1 MSLSNRAL
9 SKFGEKIVNCQ
20 LNCCW
25 LYLKLSPWGIRGGLE
40 ILNFNRNILFFS
52 ALAVLT
58 AVLFVCDIS
67 FGSVRLPWSA
77 IFSSDRVTHEIIF
90 NFRLPKALT
99 AVITGAAISVAGLLM
114 QTLFRNPLAGP
125 YVLGVSSGASLGVA
139 IYLLAG
145 SLLPVAFVQ
154 NGWGLVS
161 AATIGAVLVLLLV
174 LAVSFKVREAVS
186 LLIVGIMFGQ
196 IAGSLVTILQNTSNP
211 DSLKLFVVWTFGS
224 LSAVGWDYM
233 WVMLPLATVGFIIAF
248 SIQKPLNGLLLGEN
262 YAQGLGVNITR
273 TRSLIIAAVA
283 LLAGATTAFTGPI
296 AFIGM
301 AVPHLVRGIF
311 RTSDHHTTLPGCM
324 LCGASLLMVC
334 DLVTQLPPQG
344 YTLPINA
351 VSALVGAPIIIWII
365 LKKGER

>member
-1 MSLSNRAL
+1 MNR
-9 SKFGEKIVNCQ
+9 
-20 LNCCW
+20 
-25 LYLKLSPWGIRGGLE
+25 
-40 ILNFNRNILFFS
+40 NRNILFFS
-52 ALAVLT
+52 ALAVIT
-58 AVLFVCDIS
+58 AALFLCDIG
-67 FGSVRLPWSA
+67 FGSVRLPFGA
-77 IFSSDRVTHEIIF
+77 LFGDNQLYHEIIY

-139 IYLLAG
+139 VYILAG
-145 SLLPVAFVQ
+145 SLLPAAVAQ
-154 NGWGLVS
+154 SGWGLVG
-161 AATIGAVLVLLLV
+161 AATVGAISVLLLV
-174 LAVSFKVREAVS
+174 LAVSFRVRQAVS

-196 IAGSLVTILQNTSNP
+196 IAGSLVTILQNASDP

-224 LSAVGWDYM
+224 LSAVGWNYM
-233 WVMLPLATVGFIIAF
+233 WVMLPLAVVGFAIAF
-248 SIQKPLNGLLLGEN
+248 GIQKQLNGLLLGEN

-273 TRSLIIAAVA
+273 TRTLIIAAVA

-301 AVPHLVRGIF
+301 AVPHLVRGLF
-311 RTSDHHTTLPGCM
+311 RTSDHRIALPGCM

-334 DLVTQLPPQG
+334 DLATQLPAQG

-351 VSALVGAPIIIWII
+351 VSALIGAPIIIWII
-365 LKKGER
+365 LKNSSKM